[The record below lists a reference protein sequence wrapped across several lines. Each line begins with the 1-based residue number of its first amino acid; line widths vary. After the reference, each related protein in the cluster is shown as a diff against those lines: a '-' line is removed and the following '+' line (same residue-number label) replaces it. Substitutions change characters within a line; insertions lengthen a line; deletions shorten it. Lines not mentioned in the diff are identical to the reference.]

1 MRYEQRIPALDKDV
15 TLPSGETQR
24 LEAIMDVVYDNMPG
38 QVLLDVRVCSPCAGE
53 FASVLAASRRDGE
66 AAARQVRD
74 KETRYGPTVTPFVVE
89 TGGRPSREAREW
101 VRALVRESQL
111 DEPPAALGAKIWAH
125 VSCTLQRYIA
135 VQLRRA
141 EGRL

>member
-1 MRYEQRIPALDKDV
+1 MHVVDHGV
-15 TLPSGETQR
+15 GHGTTLIG
-24 LEAIMDVVYDNMPG
+24 I
-38 QVLLDVRVCSPCAGE
+38 RVCSPCAGE
-53 FASVLAASRRDGE
+53 FACVLAASRRDRE
-66 AAARQVRD
+66 AAARQVRN

-101 VRALVRESQL
+101 VRALVRDSQQ
-111 DEPPAALGAKIWAH
+111 DDPPATLGANIWAH

-141 EGRL
+141 EGNL